1 MPHTMLILAVLSR
14 DTHLYRVPGFLEFH
28 LLRRPERDDH
38 VLCSSHTVWA
48 SKAAFTGWTQ
58 FEPFRAPIVTQ
69 APTSRSISAI
79 PSSRASRQSRR
90 SRIQMRGIR
99 PPERRPVAIDAWRF
113 LYYISLAKRPS
124 SQADQLELEGPPD
137 DGGEL
142 IVCAVRSG
150 RFDPFA
156 MWANNR
162 CLRANRPSGVGR
174 VGVWRDGVRLSMSVC
189 RPFRLAVP

>member
-1 MPHTMLILAVLSR
+1 MTLLYLS
-14 DTHLYRVPGFLEFH
+14 LP
-28 LLRRPERDDH
+28 
-38 VLCSSHTVWA
+38 VWA

-58 FEPFRAPIVTQ
+58 FEPFRAPVVTQ

-99 PPERRPVAIDAWRF
+99 PPEQRPVAIDAWRF
-113 LYYISLAKRPS
+113 LYYISLAKRPKPIS
-124 SQADQLELEGPPD
+124 SNWKAPPD

-142 IVCAVRSG
+142 IVCAVRSN

-162 CLRANRPSGVGR
+162 CLRANRPSGVDVKRSSGNASVECR
-174 VGVWRDGVRLSMSVC
+174 VGDTHTSWLSYANDSADGRSSSLSLSMRFKSPAIS
-189 RPFRLAVP
+189 RPGVVP